1 MRERETV
8 CIQHRSFFLK
18 RTVNI
23 YRFLLN
29 VDGMCSQGIYIFSQ
43 HLQAKQQFSCL
54 LKPKLTGASLV
65 PCKKEERLRCSRA
78 EQTCLLRW
86 SEQRSIVTFLMSVDN
101 GQNYTWHLKSVHV
114 TEDLMVLLSRACGV
128 DSTQCVLFDCIMN
141 YRRKSNTCTL
151 MLCKYFTCNFVDL
164 FFFPSQCSCQSDI
177 VLLLLPAV
185 SGSVESSM
193 CTSSAS
199 KVTT

>member
-1 MRERETV
+1 MYSA
-8 CIQHRSFFLK
+8 QKFFFFK
-18 RTVNI
+18 CTVNI

-29 VDGMCSQGIYIFSQ
+29 VDGMCSRGIYIFSQ

-65 PCKKEERLRCSRA
+65 PCKKRKGLAAVVLS
-78 EQTCLLRW
+78 QTCLLMW
-86 SEQRSIVTFLMSVDN
+86 NEQRSIVTFLMSVDN

-114 TEDLMVLLSRACGV
+114 TEDLMVLLSQACGV

-141 YRRKSNTCTL
+141 YRRKSSTCTL
-151 MLCKYFTCNFVDL
+151 MQCKYFTCNVVDL
-164 FFFPSQCSCQSDI
+164 FFFPSQCSCQADTG
-177 VLLLLPAV
+177 LLLPAV

-199 KVTT
+199 KATT